1 MAQRTA
7 LIFALVAHLF
17 PDSIWGWLGSRSVLT
32 RSVANPD
39 TVMQVAQGSELAT
52 ELTSYAKTKIGS
64 VFSVD
69 RRGDGPARAV
79 PRNQRVANV
88 GDTQ

>member
-1 MAQRTA
+1 
-7 LIFALVAHLF
+7 
-17 PDSIWGWLGSRSVLT
+17 
-32 RSVANPD
+32 
-39 TVMQVAQGSELAT
+39 MQVAQGSELAT